1 MSERGISWQEQN
13 KMYIRF
19 WGARG
24 SISTLGKETIKYGGN
39 TSCIEIRCD
48 KEIFI
53 LDVGSGISELGNKI
67 LSEKPQHLN
76 ILFSHSHKVYDIV
89 QEV

>member
-1 MSERGISWQEQN
+1 MVREDKI
-13 KMYIRF
+13 YIRF
-19 WGARG
+19 CGARG
-24 SISTLGKETIKYGGN
+24 SVSTLRKETIKYGEN

-53 LDVGSGISELGNKI
+53 LDAGSGIRELGNKI

-76 ILFSHSHKVYDIV
+76 ILFYHFHKGYDIV